1 MLMEIAKRVL
11 AGEKIGD
18 EDAFEALFGPWY
30 DAEAGEFRGDEREV
44 SRAIWEEY
52 RTFSNPSLNERAAAI
67 NESASLKMEA
77 KQLAPYDLYID
88 NHGLTWPVREVD
100 GEWLP
105 TLWRFCDGE
114 QADGFDQHGVEQYG
128 EHDKAGGVSFY
139 KSAGKRPSVV
149 FRPWEPPAEVPDEEH
164 PFYLCT
170 GRLLEH
176 WHTGS
181 MTRRVAELDRA
192 LPEALL
198 DMNPA
203 DCERLGVSDGDTVR
217 VRSRYGT
224 CDIKVSTAGRT
235 APPEGIVFAPFFAEE
250 TLINLVV
257 QDVYCPLSKE
267 PDYKKTTVSIEKI

>member
-1 MLMEIAKRVL
+1 M
-11 AGEKIGD
+11 
-18 EDAFEALFGPWY
+18 
-30 DAEAGEFRGDEREV
+30 
-44 SRAIWEEY
+44 
-52 RTFSNPSLNERAAAI
+52 
-67 NESASLKMEA
+67 
-77 KQLAPYDLYID
+77 
-88 NHGLTWPVREVD
+88 
-100 GEWLP
+100 
-105 TLWRFCDGE
+105 
-114 QADGFDQHGVEQYG
+114 
-128 EHDKAGGVSFY
+128 SFY

-149 FRPWEPPAEVPDEEH
+149 FRPWEPPAEIPDDEY

-181 MTRRVAELDRA
+181 MTRRIAELDRA

-198 DMNPA
+198 DVNPA
-203 DCERLGVSDGDTVR
+203 DCERLGVKDGDRVR
-217 VRSRYGT
+217 VTSRYGS
-224 CDIKVSTAGRT
+224 CDITVSTAGRT